1 MPPTPG
7 VIWLLPTNS
16 LRTIWNNTNSIRPT
30 GIPTVFGPVMAL
42 LPTQTALSVFLS
54 RWLGVG
60 CVVATWIFSAVMV
73 ACGLLPIFLLVVIFY
88 RRKLKE
94 AENLTR
100 KPYEDLCAELA
111 DINMPS
117 TDIVLNRRVG
127 QGAFGLVYGGEA
139 KRLGRWEAVAVKVIT
154 NKTTYEGKMDFLSEA
169 KLMRGLDH
177 KNVVRLVGICLHQQ
191 ENDIYLVMELMLL
204 GDLKT
209 YLLARRVLAQSD
221 PDHEDIRPSTLTN
234 MAIDI
239 AEGMAYLHNKRL
251 IHRDIACRNCLVGR
265 DRVVKIGDFGLTRE
279 AKSNSPDG
287 YYRFTRNCELPIRW
301 MSPEAVQFGIF
312 SVKSDLW
319 SYGIVLYEMITFG
332 VFPYEGLCDVE
343 VVERVKRMEFSI
355 TDFLPIAAKDTP
367 VWRLIDSCCQH
378 HWQHRPESMNQV
390 IEALRANKDC
400 IRPFLTDEPPKPN
413 TTINALP
420 FQPGAGACIMS
431 EAPVTQPL
439 AASTGLSLGRV
450 GANMPLLHAEHVQN
464 LCRPWHGPGNFTD
477 PVHVRSSSSS
487 GGGSSN
493 NGGGGGGA
501 VYLHSGD
508 TGPLCVGPSQRP
520 SHSGSSM
527 GVTIRQPIGSW
538 TSARVA
544 GRQSSY
550 AFSNKLGPAVPPPP
564 PHESRINSTP
574 SSDKVAS
581 RIAINGGRDYGVGS
595 FHQHPTPSVHL
606 RSSADFVAVA
616 NEDLDLDG
624 VRDFQTNVS
633 EPTSPLSAKDAVFS
647 AATADALEPGYQSWC
662 SVPPPRSVVGDQ
674 QRYISTSPTVPPSA
688 TGRSELFTAG
698 VSATAN
704 VAEESTALLTST
716 NRSLSAEFLHFNDLV
731 DDFSKPLHDDDDSD
745 RTPPTAAGRP
755 LAATHHCT
763 SCPLKSFLA
772 VSTEAASPVTPT
784 PATGTNAALLPFA
797 PKSTS
802 PTSTATAS
810 ASSTNFFAMRVHQ
823 TRAEKARRMR
833 RISNGAERALR
844 RAVRVFTGG
853 GTGSQGGGGVGGG
866 TNWDQLDLEQ
876 PRSHWH
882 RPTKVAVLA
891 SKAGFK
897 YSGGSGGASSKER
910 LSASGCNESAL
921 RHLQHNYCLEE
932 LSGRM
937 NDTCKSLPQ
946 VSAGCQSN
954 CKLAA
959 NACRPT
965 FGSAGDAHHLI
976 KASLTSPS
984 GCFTH
989 TFTSTQNGNLMTSVA
1004 TTPVSAAATPPNPLS
1019 PGPTSLFLPRPP
1031 SLPGSGPGG
1040 GGGGRLT
1047 SSDLPGGPV
1056 SETTI

>member
-1 MPPTPG
+1 MGPHG
-7 VIWLLPTNS
+7 HLVDVWKGWLAAVSHVSQDCAKGESYHVLVEP
-16 LRTIWNNTNSIRPT
+16 
-30 GIPTVFGPVMAL
+30 
-42 LPTQTALSVFLS
+42 SV
-54 RWLGVG
+54 
-60 CVVATWIFSAVMV
+60 
-73 ACGLLPIFLLVVIFY
+73 
-88 RRKLKE
+88 
-94 AENLTR
+94 
-100 KPYEDLCAELA
+100 
-111 DINMPS
+111 
-117 TDIVLNRRVG
+117 
-127 QGAFGLVYGGEA
+127 
-139 KRLGRWEAVAVKVIT
+139 RLGRQAPSCSTKAIAVT
-154 NKTTYEGKMDFLSEA
+154 
-169 KLMRGLDH
+169 
-177 KNVVRLVGICLHQQ
+177 
-191 ENDIYLVMELMLL
+191 
-204 GDLKT
+204 
-209 YLLARRVLAQSD
+209 
-221 PDHEDIRPSTLTN
+221 
-234 MAIDI
+234 
-239 AEGMAYLHNKRL
+239 
-251 IHRDIACRNCLVGR
+251 
-265 DRVVKIGDFGLTRE
+265 
-279 AKSNSPDG
+279 
-287 YYRFTRNCELPIRW
+287 
-301 MSPEAVQFGIF
+301 
-312 SVKSDLW
+312 
-319 SYGIVLYEMITFG
+319 
-332 VFPYEGLCDVE
+332 
-343 VVERVKRMEFSI
+343 
-355 TDFLPIAAKDTP
+355 
-367 VWRLIDSCCQH
+367 
-378 HWQHRPESMNQV
+378 
-390 IEALRANKDC
+390 
-400 IRPFLTDEPPKPN
+400 
-413 TTINALP
+413 
-420 FQPGAGACIMS
+420 
-431 EAPVTQPL
+431 
-439 AASTGLSLGRV
+439 
-450 GANMPLLHAEHVQN
+450 
-464 LCRPWHGPGNFTD
+464 
-477 PVHVRSSSSS
+477 
-487 GGGSSN
+487 
-493 NGGGGGGA
+493 
-501 VYLHSGD
+501 
-508 TGPLCVGPSQRP
+508 
-520 SHSGSSM
+520 
-527 GVTIRQPIGSW
+527 
-538 TSARVA
+538 
-544 GRQSSY
+544 
-550 AFSNKLGPAVPPPP
+550 
-564 PHESRINSTP
+564 
-574 SSDKVAS
+574 
-581 RIAINGGRDYGVGS
+581 GVG
-595 FHQHPTPSVHL
+595 V
-606 RSSADFVAVA
+606 
-616 NEDLDLDG
+616 
-624 VRDFQTNVS
+624 
-633 EPTSPLSAKDAVFS
+633 
-647 AATADALEPGYQSWC
+647 LEKINLAG
-662 SVPPPRSVVGDQ
+662 
-674 QRYISTSPTVPPSA
+674 
-688 TGRSELFTAG
+688 TG
-698 VSATAN
+698 
-704 VAEESTALLTST
+704 
-716 NRSLSAEFLHFNDLV
+716 SLSAEFLHFNDLV
-731 DDFSKPLHDDDDSD
+731 DDFSKPLHDDDDDDDSD